1 MGSWIFHSFTLKFR
15 SPFAQLTIY
24 YSQLIYH
31 GKVQLELFKSKQI
44 TLPTGRSI
52 CTIFCQEHFFLEP
65 IRAFVIA
72 MITFYFLSA
81 ISGLFKLHSSPFLFL
96 FFCRISDSPNKTSFI

>member
-15 SPFAQLTIY
+15 SPFAQFTISN
-24 YSQLIYH
+24 SQLIYH
-31 GKVQLELFKSKQI
+31 GKVQSELFKSKQI

-65 IRAFVIA
+65 IQ
-72 MITFYFLSA
+72 L
-81 ISGLFKLHSSPFLFL
+81 LLLP
-96 FFCRISDSPNKTSFI
+96 